1 MKHSCKLLHC
11 FNVISNFLA
20 TQLISVDIAYYVDPY
35 YVDSAP
41 THVGMLYSCFP
52 LSFESLH
59 TRMVCA
65 FVLEV
70 RLSRRKG
77 MKSSK
82 LDLVL
87 VLFLLLLDLVMVLFL
102 LLLLASAFHHECLG
116 SWRPYRL
123 STLCASPPSLS
134 LVAIVKFSRMQY

>member
-1 MKHSCKLLHC
+1 MKHSCKLLHF
-11 FNVISNFLA
+11 FNLISNFLA

-41 THVGMLYSCFP
+41 THVGMLHSCFP

-65 FVLEV
+65 FVLKV

-82 LDLVL
+82 LEPTPSPDQVTSLPRRVRATWVALQITWPSIQVASTCVTGKNIIFTDFVL
-87 VLFLLLLDLVMVLFL
+87 YVIFLTLLLF
-102 LLLLASAFHHECLG
+102 
-116 SWRPYRL
+116 
-123 STLCASPPSLS
+123 
-134 LVAIVKFSRMQY
+134 